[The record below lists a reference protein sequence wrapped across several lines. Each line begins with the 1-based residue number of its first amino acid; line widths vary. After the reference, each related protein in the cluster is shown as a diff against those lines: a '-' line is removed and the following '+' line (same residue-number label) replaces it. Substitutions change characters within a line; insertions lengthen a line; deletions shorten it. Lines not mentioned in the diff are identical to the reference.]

1 MLETVGMEAA
11 LCLRH
16 GGGMTQEE
24 VSLWGEASVWSPS
37 SIPCH
42 ITVKYSGTLRGCSV
56 GQQE

>member
-1 MLETVGMEAA
+1 
-11 LCLRH
+11 
-16 GGGMTQEE
+16 MTQEE

-42 ITVKYSGTLRGCSV
+42 ITVKYSDTLRGCSM